1 MSQGLEASESLA
13 QGTQR
18 ERRSRQEPKG
28 QERGQEVRRG
38 REGGAR
44 GGGELTEL
52 GADLGV
58 SHWDRNQ
65 AFSRGDWSAD
75 ATLRSLPCGSPPR
88 PALGRGSDRVGG
100 SLRGRER
107 WAPSLLLEVVHRHAG
122 IIPI

>member
-18 ERRSRQEPKG
+18 ERRSRQELKV

-38 REGGAR
+38 RKGGAR
-44 GGGELTEL
+44 GGGELTRAGCRPRCL
-52 GADLGV
+52 SPG
-58 SHWDRNQ
+58 RNQ

>member
-52 GADLGV
+52 GANLGV
-58 SHWDRNQ
+58 SHRDHNQ

-88 PALGRGSDRVGG
+88 PALGRGSDRMGG